1 MSRTRK
7 PKVYNPQLIIEE
19 IEKMPNPFFDDVHN
33 LTITIKGRARSNQT
47 RKEHIAQYG
56 HDLKVRDIALIVD
69 SSKKIVFY
77 KYKKDKNHKDTYNYY
92 IKRKGEDK
100 GFIKVSIQIS
110 KQNKKKAWVKTIFI
124 TNKIK

>member
-1 MSRTRK
+1 MDGGQFLAI
-7 PKVYNPQLIIEE
+7 VE
-19 IEKMPNPFFDDVHN
+19 
-33 LTITIKGRARSNQT
+33 SNQT